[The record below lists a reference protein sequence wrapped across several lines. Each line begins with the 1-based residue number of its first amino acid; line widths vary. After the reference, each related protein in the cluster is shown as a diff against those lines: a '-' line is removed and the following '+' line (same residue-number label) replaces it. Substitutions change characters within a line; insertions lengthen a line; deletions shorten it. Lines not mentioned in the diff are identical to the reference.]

1 MPIEGPLKELS
12 IHDVFQLLDLA
23 RKTGVLRITSELR
36 QNAGMVQFD
45 RGAVVAAEIRSNPHL
60 LGTLLLRAG
69 KLSEE
74 DFARACAMQTAG
86 DARRLG
92 AILLDIGAISRR
104 ELERQVRAQVEEVIF
119 ELMSWSEGYFS
130 FSDEAVADGGA
141 PVVRIPTEALLMEA
155 ARRIDEWARIEA
167 RIPHLGVIPQLV
179 PPDAGG
185 TTRLDLLPAEWQ
197 LLAAVDGAR
206 DVHAL
211 AEAVGRSEFD
221 VARTLFGLA
230 SAGVVTLEDPRLS
243 RHDAGI
249 GAELTE
255 LMTRARSALAA
266 GEPDQARLTALDVVA
281 ARPDHPEAQAMLGR
295 ALLACGRFSEAAAA
309 LEAALRL
316 DPLLASARRML
327 GAAQAASA
335 QFDDALDTWDA
346 WSRLDGRPPAEDAL
360 GGTVSRLR
368 SAVATV
374 LEGIRTA
381 HE

>member
-23 RKTGVLRITSELR
+23 RKTGALRVTSELR
-36 QNAGMVQFD
+36 QNAGVVQFD
-45 RGAVVAAEIRSNPHL
+45 RGAVVAAEIHSNPHL
-60 LGTLLLRAG
+60 LGTLLLRSG
-69 KLSEE
+69 KLAEA
-74 DFARACAMQTAG
+74 DYARACAMQSGG
-86 DARRLG
+86 DSRRLG

-130 FSDEAVADGGA
+130 FSDEAGADGGA

-155 ARRIDEWARIEA
+155 ARRIDEWSRIET
-167 RIPHLGVIPQLV
+167 RIPHLGVVPQLI
-179 PPDAGG
+179 PPEAGG

-197 LLAAVDGAR
+197 LLAAVDGSR
-206 DVHAL
+206 DVRAL
-211 AEAVGRSEFD
+211 AELVGRSEFD

-230 SAGVVTLEDPRLS
+230 SAGVVSLEDPRLAAP
-243 RHDAGI
+243 DGGI

-255 LMTRARSALAA
+255 LVMRAHSALAA
-266 GEPDQARLTALDVVA
+266 GEIDRARLIAADVVA
-281 ARPDHPEAQAMLGR
+281 SRPDHPDAQAVLGR
-295 ALLACGRFSEAAAA
+295 ALLASGQFSEAAMA
-309 LEAALRL
+309 LDEALRL
-316 DPLLASARRML
+316 DPLLASARRMR
-327 GAAQAASA
+327 GMAYAAVGGLEEAIES
-335 QFDDALDTWDA
+335 WDA
-346 WSRLDGRPPAEDAL
+346 WSRLDSRPPAEDAL

-368 SAVATV
+368 AAAVTL

>member
-23 RKTGVLRITSELR
+23 RKTGTLRITSELR
-36 QNAGMVQFD
+36 QNAGTVQFE

-69 KLSEE
+69 KLGEE
-74 DFARACAMQTAG
+74 DFARACAMQAAG
-86 DARRLG
+86 DQRRLG
-92 AILLDIGAISRR
+92 DILLDIGAVSRR
-104 ELERQVRAQVEEVIF
+104 ELERQAKAQVEEVIF

-130 FSDEAVADGGA
+130 FSDDPGPDGGA

-167 RIPHLGVIPQLV
+167 RVPHLGVVPQLV

-197 LLAAVDGAR
+197 LLAAVDGTR
-206 DVHAL
+206 DVRAL
-211 AEAVGRSEFD
+211 AQSTGRSEFD

-230 SAGVVTLEDPRLS
+230 SAGVVKLEDPRLS
-243 RHDAGI
+243 PHGAGI

-255 LMTRARSALAA
+255 LMARARAALSA
-266 GEPDQARLTALDVVA
+266 GEPEQARLTALDIVA
-281 ARPDHPEAQAMLGR
+281 ARPDQPEAQALLGR
-295 ALLACGRFSEAAAA
+295 ALLACGRFDEGAGA
-309 LEAALRL
+309 LEEALRL

-327 GAAQAASA
+327 GMTHAAMAR
-335 QFDDALDTWDA
+335 FDDALDSWDA
-346 WSRLDGRPPAEDAL
+346 WSRLDTRPPAEDAL

-368 SAVATV
+368 SAVATL

>member
-36 QNAGMVQFD
+36 QNSGMVQFD

-86 DARRLG
+86 DSRRLG

-130 FSDEAVADGGA
+130 FSDEAVTDGGA

-167 RIPHLGVIPQLV
+167 RIPHLGVVPLLV

-197 LLAAVDGAR
+197 LLAAVDGVR
-206 DVHAL
+206 DVRAL
-211 AEAVGRSEFD
+211 AEAAGRSEFD

-230 SAGVVTLEDPRLS
+230 SAGVVTLEDPRLT
-243 RHDAGI
+243 RQDAGI

-255 LMTRARSALAA
+255 LMTRARNALAA
-266 GEPDQARLTALDVVA
+266 GEADQARLTALDIVA

-295 ALLACGRFSEAAAA
+295 ALLGCGRFSEAAAA
-309 LEAALRL
+309 LEEALRL
-316 DPLLASARRML
+316 DPMLASARRML
-327 GAAQAASA
+327 GAAHAASG
-335 QFDDALDTWDA
+335 QFEDALDTWDA
-346 WSRLDGRPPAEDAL
+346 WSRLDSRPPAEDAL

-368 SAVATV
+368 SAVATL
-374 LEGIRTA
+374 LEGIRAA

>member
-23 RKTGVLRITSELR
+23 RKTGTLRITSELR
-36 QNAGMVQFD
+36 QNAGTVQFE

-69 KLSEE
+69 KLGEA
-74 DFARACAMQTAG
+74 DFARACAMQAAG
-86 DARRLG
+86 DERRLG
-92 AILLDIGAISRR
+92 DILLDIGAVSRR
-104 ELERQVRAQVEEVIF
+104 ELERQLKAQVEEVIF

-130 FSDEAVADGGA
+130 FSDEAGAGGGV

-167 RIPHLGVIPQLV
+167 RIPHLGVVPQLV

-197 LLAAVDGAR
+197 LLAAVDGTR
-206 DVHAL
+206 DVSAL
-211 AEAVGRSEFD
+211 AQSTGRSEFD

-230 SAGVVTLEDPRLS
+230 SAGVVKLEDPRLS
-243 RHDAGI
+243 PHAAGI

-255 LMTRARSALAA
+255 LMARARAALSA
-266 GEPDQARLTALDVVA
+266 GEPEQARLTALDIVA
-281 ARPDHPEAQAMLGR
+281 ARPDQPEAQAMLGR
-295 ALLACGRFSEAAAA
+295 ALLACGRFDEGASA
-309 LEAALRL
+309 LEEALRL

-327 GAAQAASA
+327 GMTHAAMAR
-335 QFDDALDTWDA
+335 FDDALDSWDA
-346 WSRLDGRPPAEDAL
+346 WSRLDSRPPAEDAL

-368 SAVATV
+368 SAVATL

>member
-36 QNAGMVQFD
+36 QNAGTVQFD

-60 LGTLLLRAG
+60 LGTLLLRTG
-69 KLSEE
+69 KLTEA
-74 DFARACAMQTAG
+74 DFARACAMQSAG
-86 DARRLG
+86 DQRRLG
-92 AILLDIGAISRR
+92 DILLDIGAISRR

-130 FSDEAVADGGA
+130 FSDEAGADGGP

-167 RIPHLGVIPQLV
+167 RIPHLGVVAQLV

-197 LLAAVDGAR
+197 LLAAVDGQR
-206 DVHAL
+206 DVRAL
-211 AEAVGRSEFD
+211 AESVGRSDFD

-230 SAGVVTLEDPRLS
+230 SAGVIKLEDPRLS
-243 RHDAGI
+243 RHGAGI
-249 GAELTE
+249 GAELSE
-255 LMTRARSALAA
+255 LMSRARAALAA
-266 GEPDQARLTALDVVA
+266 GDVEQARVTAVDIVA
-281 ARPDHPEAQAMLGR
+281 ARPDHPEAQALLGR
-295 ALLACGRFSEAAAA
+295 ALLACGRFSEATAA
-309 LEAALRL
+309 LEEALRL

-327 GAAQAASA
+327 GVAQAAGA

-368 SAVATV
+368 SAVATL

>member
-23 RKTGVLRITSELR
+23 RKTGTLRITSELR
-36 QNAGMVQFD
+36 QNAGTVQFE

-69 KLSEE
+69 KLGEE
-74 DFARACAMQTAG
+74 DFARACAMQAAG
-86 DARRLG
+86 DQRRLG
-92 AILLDIGAISRR
+92 DILLDIGAVSRR
-104 ELERQVRAQVEEVIF
+104 ELERQAKAQVEEVIF

-130 FSDEAVADGGA
+130 FSDDPGADGGA

-167 RIPHLGVIPQLV
+167 RVPHLGVVPQLV

-197 LLAAVDGAR
+197 LLAAVDGTR
-206 DVHAL
+206 DVRAL
-211 AEAVGRSEFD
+211 AQSTGRSEFD

-230 SAGVVTLEDPRLS
+230 SAGVVKLEDPRLS
-243 RHDAGI
+243 PHGAGI

-255 LMTRARSALAA
+255 LMARARAALSA
-266 GEPDQARLTALDVVA
+266 GEPEQARLTALDIVA
-281 ARPDHPEAQAMLGR
+281 ARPDQPEAQALLGR
-295 ALLACGRFSEAAAA
+295 ALLACGRFDEGAGA
-309 LEAALRL
+309 LEEALRL

-327 GAAQAASA
+327 GMTHAAMAR
-335 QFDDALDTWDA
+335 FDDALDSWDA
-346 WSRLDGRPPAEDAL
+346 WSRLDTRPPAEDAL

-368 SAVATV
+368 SAVATL

>member
-23 RKTGVLRITSELR
+23 RKTGVLRVTSELR
-36 QNAGMVQFD
+36 QNAGVVHFD

-60 LGTLLLRAG
+60 LGTLLLRTG

-74 DFARACAMQTAG
+74 DFARACAMQAAG
-86 DARRLG
+86 DERRLG
-92 AILLDIGAISRR
+92 VILLDIGAISRR

-130 FSDEAVADGGA
+130 FSDEGVDGSP

-197 LLAAVDGAR
+197 VLAAVDGAR
-206 DVHAL
+206 DVRAL
-211 AEAVGRSEFD
+211 AAAVGRSEFE

-230 SAGVVTLEDPRLS
+230 SAGVVVLDDPKLS
-243 RHDAGI
+243 AEAGSI
-249 GAELTE
+249 GAELSE
-255 LMTRARSALAA
+255 LMVRARNALAA
-266 GEPDQARLTALDVVA
+266 GDTEQARVTALDIVA
-281 ARPDHPEAQAMLGR
+281 VRPDHPEAQALLGR
-295 ALLACGRFSEAAAA
+295 ALIGCGRFGEAAAA
-309 LEAALRL
+309 LEEALRL

-327 GAAQAASA
+327 GASLAATGRL
-335 QFDDALDTWDA
+335 DDALETWDA
-346 WSRLDGRPPAEDAL
+346 WSRLDSRPPAEDAL

-368 SAVATV
+368 AAAATL